1 MSLAQVKAE
10 YLQEQKVLQA
20 WRTRIDHVGPIE
32 EDETPESQMSLEYK
46 EGWTLYLDA
55 VLDIS
60 DRMIKAC
67 NLAQQNGGNTTALK
81 QLLSKEADDYDA
93 LAAEA
98 QNRNLTEL
106 RKMLKHEA
114 DSRRAIVDEL

>member
-46 EGWTLYLDA
+46 EGWTLYLNA
-55 VLDIS
+55 VLGIS

-67 NLAQQNGGNTTALK
+67 NLAQQNGGDTTALK

-93 LAAEA
+93 LAIEA
-98 QNRNLTEL
+98 QNRDLTEL
-106 RKMLKHEA
+106 FTMLDHEA
-114 DSRRAIVDEL
+114 KSRRAIVDEL